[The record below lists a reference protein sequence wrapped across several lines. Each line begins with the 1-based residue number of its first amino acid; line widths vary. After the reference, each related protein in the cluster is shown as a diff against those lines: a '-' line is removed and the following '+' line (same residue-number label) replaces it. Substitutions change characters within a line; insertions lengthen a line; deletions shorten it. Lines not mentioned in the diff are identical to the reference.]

1 MGRCKF
7 YIKVKKTQNN
17 CNNHKK
23 ADSRKNWD
31 MIIKSWY
38 DHFFIRSPVA
48 NFLPNIRLFPCSWKH
63 LSINLLTTKLPI
75 WNKVNYS
82 AISFCLENNVLSK
95 ITKQQSTN
103 NFLVSIA
110 FSHQYSSKTKLWCS
124 FFLIVIT
131 IIIIIIIIIIIVIQI
146 EKETVLELAF
156 ARSADLDSNHS
167 TGAFGPL

>member
-31 MIIKSWY
+31 MTIKSWY

-110 FSHQYSSKTKLWCS
+110 CFFNCNYHYYYYHYYYYYSYSNWKGNSSRVGICQISRSRLKPLHWCLW
-124 FFLIVIT
+124 T
-131 IIIIIIIIIIIVIQI
+131 III
-146 EKETVLELAF
+146 LLF
-156 ARSADLDSNHS
+156 
-167 TGAFGPL
+167 